1 MRVLLVCE
9 VFLPKIDGVVIRTLN
24 LIRELQA
31 CGDEVEV
38 VCPQVPQQRD
48 SPVKLH
54 EFPSFPFKMYPEYH
68 IGKPTDKLQQAIKDF
83 QPDVVH
89 FINPFAFGFACYDH
103 LAKANVAVPVMF
115 SFHTLYAE
123 FVKRYGVLKPLSNL
137 LWNVTRDYH
146 NRADINLTV
155 SQVTCDELSENR
167 FERMRV
173 WQPAINAELFRS
185 ARTSPEMRQRL
196 QGPHQAGR
204 LLLTVSRLA
213 PEKNVELL
221 TKVLPLIPDASLAI
235 VGDGPQ
241 RGALE
246 KQFADLPVNFV
257 GYLKGEELAEGYASA
272 DAFVYASETE
282 TMGNV
287 VLEAM
292 ASGIPVIAPR
302 AGGIPSL
309 VEHEKAGLLF
319 DPGDAEGC
327 AALVNR
333 VFAEPELSGVIQNGA
348 RSFAEQH
355 TWSAAAARV
364 RTDYAAA
371 KERFEANGSQT
382 LKKATWSSR
391 ATVKALVAA
400 FRMVSK
406 SPKSDSP
413 ADRSVDN
420 SEITAESS
428 DSVSDMSQLAD
439 ESLASVQ

>member
-173 WQPAINAELFRS
+173 CLLY
-185 ARTSPEMRQRL
+185 TSPSPRDL
-196 QGPHQAGR
+196 S
-204 LLLTVSRLA
+204 TSRM
-213 PEKNVELL
+213 P
-221 TKVLPLIPDASLAI
+221 S
-235 VGDGPQ
+235 
-241 RGALE
+241 
-246 KQFADLPVNFV
+246 
-257 GYLKGEELAEGYASA
+257 SA
-272 DAFVYASETE
+272 
-282 TMGNV
+282 
-287 VLEAM
+287 
-292 ASGIPVIAPR
+292 
-302 AGGIPSL
+302 
-309 VEHEKAGLLF
+309 
-319 DPGDAEGC
+319 
-327 AALVNR
+327 
-333 VFAEPELSGVIQNGA
+333 
-348 RSFAEQH
+348 
-355 TWSAAAARV
+355 
-364 RTDYAAA
+364 
-371 KERFEANGSQT
+371 
-382 LKKATWSSR
+382 
-391 ATVKALVAA
+391 
-400 FRMVSK
+400 
-406 SPKSDSP
+406 
-413 ADRSVDN
+413 
-420 SEITAESS
+420 
-428 DSVSDMSQLAD
+428 
-439 ESLASVQ
+439 